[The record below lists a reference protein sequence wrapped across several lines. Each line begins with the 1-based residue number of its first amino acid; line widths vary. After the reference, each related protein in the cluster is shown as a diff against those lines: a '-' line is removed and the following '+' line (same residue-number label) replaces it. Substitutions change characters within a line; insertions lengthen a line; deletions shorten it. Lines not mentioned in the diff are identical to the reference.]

1 MKDLNKI
8 EISRVKPS
16 DNQIY
21 ARSEQINSFSD
32 KIFSLFVKLVL
43 TVDCQQ
49 KRVPFSTFFQINLIV
64 QTILKIVFDKNK
76 IKFRVDIV

>member
-49 KRVPFSTFFQINLIV
+49 KRAHLALFQINLIV
-64 QTILKIVFDKNK
+64 QTILRIVFDKNK

>member
-49 KRVPFSTFFQINLIV
+49 KRVPPSTFFKLI
-64 QTILKIVFDKNK
+64 QSYKQF
-76 IKFRVDIV
+76 